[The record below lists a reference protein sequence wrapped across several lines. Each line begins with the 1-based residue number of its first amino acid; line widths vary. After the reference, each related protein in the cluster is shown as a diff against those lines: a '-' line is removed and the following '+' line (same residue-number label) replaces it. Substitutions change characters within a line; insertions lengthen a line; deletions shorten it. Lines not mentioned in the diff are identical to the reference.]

1 MGFNYD
7 VKKKEI
13 EGNAII
19 VTRLMNHILSET
31 GLYLA
36 YDKDTQE
43 ILYVDRETFKANC
56 PLTARV
62 PIGAFNSEVGESLE
76 ELKER
81 VKEQEQIMSKFKNMD
96 TSGMHLEENNNE
108 NV

>member
-1 MGFNYD
+1 MGFNYEE
-7 VKKKEI
+7 KKKEI

-19 VTRLMNHILSET
+19 VTRIMNHLLLKT

-43 ILYVDRETFKANC
+43 VLYVDRETYKANC

-62 PIGAFNSEVGESLE
+62 PVGAFNSETGESLE
-76 ELKER
+76 ELKEIA
-81 VKEQEQIMSKFKNMD
+81 KEQEKVLKKIKNMD
-96 TSGMHLEENNNE
+96 TSGMHIKENN
-108 NV
+108 